1 MIKLIYNNKDLCG
14 GILMKIIE
22 LTENQFRNYSKM
34 HSARNYFQTV
44 EYAKMLKDNYNEYY
58 LGFINEN
65 DNTLMGATLLL
76 EKSILKFKIG
86 YIPGGFLV
94 DYDNDNLFRDF
105 VNTLKDYLKTK
116 KYIYLCTDNLS
127 TYKMFDKNGEVIYF
141 DTNVLKI
148 MEEVNFIRTGKSKI
162 RKVVLE
168 TEKTPDET
176 YKMFD
181 SNTRRNINLSLQRAI
196 TIYKDE
202 SNNMNTLTSLHTNS
216 NFNDV
221 KKILD
226 NFNTENVNSELYF
239 AKIDPEKYINNYRYL
254 LKEEEDE
261 NIELN
266 RIMQDPTIKKS
277 ISFINKKMKS
287 DNLITKY
294 NNEIIKATN
303 LYTKYPKGIVLG
315 AILIIKNNR
324 EIYFMHEGYNKEL
337 KSFYTS
343 HLIKWEIIKKYLNL
357 GYKIFN
363 FGLIKNMDKKNHDYL
378 FKMGFGGKVYECIGT
393 YDLVVNKFLYYPIKF
408 LYTVSNKLRK

>member
-1 MIKLIYNNKDLCG
+1 MVKSIYNLKDLYG

-22 LTENQFRNYSKM
+22 LTESQFRNYSKM

-44 EYAKMLKDNYNEYY
+44 EYAKMMKDTYKENY

-76 EKSILKFKIG
+76 EKSILKLKIG

-105 VNTLKDYLKTK
+105 VNTLKSYLKTK

-148 MEEVNFIRTGKSKI
+148 MEEVNFVRTGKSKL

-202 SNNMNTLTSLHTNS
+202 SNSMDTLTTLHTNS
-216 NFNDV
+216 NFDSV
-221 KKILD
+221 KKILES
-226 NFNTENVNSELYF
+226 FNTDNACAEIYF
-239 AKIDPEKYINNYRYL
+239 AKIEPEKYINNYRYL
-254 LKEEEDE
+254 LKEEEDK

-277 ISFINKKMKS
+277 VSFINKKMIS

-294 NNEIIKATN
+294 NNEIIKGTN
-303 LYTKYPKGIVLG
+303 LYTKYPEGIVLG
-315 AILIIKNNR
+315 SILIIKNNR

-337 KSFYTS
+337 KTLYTS

-378 FKMGFGGKVYECIGT
+378 FKLGFGGKVYECVGT
-393 YDLVVNKFLYYPIKF
+393 YDLVINKLLYYPIKL
-408 LYTVSNKLRK
+408 LYTISNKLRK